1 MKTASYNKITTKLSL
16 YLIVSIAVLSLLSIE
31 KAYSK
36 ALSAQ
41 QIIDSVTTQ
50 LNDIKTIEAEISQT
64 ISGPGLSET
73 YKGNYIATH
82 QGRLKVEYHY
92 PYKQLII
99 SDGDTLWWYIPDS
112 KKAWHLSV
120 TQNEEN
126 APQVCP
132 ADPSNFKFSNT
143 EDFTLKLRKRKLLS
157 LGSRPYVID
166 LFPKSNR
173 HHFSKVTLWIDSKRL
188 FLQKYAIY
196 DMSGTSII
204 SEEHNDVI
212 LLAAKFWLPQEIKM
226 QSKTQGGVQKL
237 ITRYSNMKVNTDI
250 PENAFTFK
258 IPKGIDR
265 IPLLPSESGQ

>member
-1 MKTASYNKITTKLSL
+1 
-16 YLIVSIAVLSLLSIE
+16 
-31 KAYSK
+31 
-36 ALSAQ
+36 
-41 QIIDSVTTQ
+41 VTTQ
-50 LNDIKTIEAEISQT
+50 LNDIKTIAAEISQT

-82 QGRLKVEYHY
+82 QGRLKVEYYY

-112 KKAWHLSV
+112 KKIWHLSV
-120 TQNEEN
+120 NQN
-126 APQVCP
+126 ARDVPQVCP

-143 EDFTLKLRKRKLLS
+143 EDFSLKLRKRKLLS

-173 HHFSKVTLWIDSKRL
+173 HPFSKVTLWIDSKRL
-188 FLQKYAIY
+188 FLQKYEIY